1 MKKHSSRL
9 RRTVAAFAALGLV
22 AAACGDDDDDS
33 AEDGAAAEA
42 TTEETASEEPVSEE
56 TVSEDAG
63 AAETDATEP
72 AGSEPAGSAAE
83 GAGEGAIVG
92 LITKTESNPFF
103 VKMRE
108 GAEAKA
114 DELGVELRSFAGEFD
129 GDNDAQ
135 VRAIEDLIAAGAA
148 GFMITASDTVAI
160 VPSVE
165 RAREAGLTVIALD
178 TPLDPI
184 DAADSTFATDNFR
197 AGELIGEWAAAT
209 VDDPE
214 NVKIALL
221 NIAENQPSVGVLRN
235 QGFLTGF
242 GIDVGDPDM
251 WGDEDDPRI
260 VGQDVTEG
268 SEDGGRTA
276 MENLLA
282 IDPEIDVVYT
292 INEPAAAGAKLALDA
307 AGAEALIVSV
317 DGGCPGVNDV
327 ADGAIGATSMQFPLE
342 MASLGVEAIATG
354 EVPPNSEGLDFY
366 NTGVTLITDSP
377 VDGIESEDTTWGL
390 DNCWG

>member
-1 MKKHSSRL
+1 MNTKSRL
-9 RRTVAAFAALGLV
+9 LRAVAAVAAVGLV
-22 AAACGDDDDDS
+22 AAACGSDDDS
-33 AEDGAAAEA
+33 GSGSTEPAVTEATDAGDTADAGA
-42 TTEETASEEPVSEE
+42 TTEPVATEA
-56 TVSEDAG
+56 VD
-63 AAETDATEP
+63 TDAE
-72 AGSEPAGSAAE
+72 ADAS
-83 GAGEGAIVG
+83 GEGVIVG

-108 GAEAKA
+108 GAQATA
-114 DELGVELRSFAGEFD
+114 DELGAELRSFAGEFD

-148 GFMITASDTVAI
+148 GILITPSDTVAI
-160 VPSVE
+160 VPTVE
-165 RAREAGLTVIALD
+165 RAREAGLVVIALD

-184 DAADSTFATDNFR
+184 DAADATFATDNFR

-214 NVKIALL
+214 NVKIAML
-221 NIAENQPSVGVLRN
+221 NIDENQPSVGVLRN

-242 GIDVGDPDM
+242 GIDVGDPDQ

-260 VGQDVTEG
+260 VGQDVTQG
-268 SEDGGRTA
+268 SEEGGRTA

-282 IDPEIDVVYT
+282 IDPDINVVYT

-307 AGAEALIVSV
+307 AGTEALIVSV
-317 DGGCPGVNDV
+317 DGGCPGVADV
-327 ADGAIGATSMQFPLE
+327 ADGNIGATSMQFPLL
-342 MASLGVEAIATG
+342 MASLGVEALVTG
-354 EVPPNSEGLDFY
+354 EIPPNSEGIDFF
-366 NTGVTLITDSP
+366 NTGVELITDNP
-377 VDGIESEDTTWGL
+377 VDGVDSMDTAWAV

>member
-1 MKKHSSRL
+1 MRTKNRL
-9 RRTVAAFAALGLV
+9 LRASAALMAFGLV
-22 AAACGDDDDDS
+22 AAACGSDDDS
-33 AEDGAAAEA
+33 GDSGADTTVQEAADTEAPADEPADTEATADEPADTEAAA
-42 TTEETASEEPVSEE
+42 SGDGV
-56 TVSEDAG
+56 
-63 AAETDATEP
+63 
-72 AGSEPAGSAAE
+72 
-83 GAGEGAIVG
+83 IVG

-108 GAEAKA
+108 GAQATA
-114 DELGVELRSFAGEFD
+114 DELGAELRSFAGEFD

-148 GFMITASDTVAI
+148 GILITPSDTVAI
-160 VPSVE
+160 VPTVE
-165 RAREAGLTVIALD
+165 KAREAGLVVIALD

-184 DAADSTFATDNFR
+184 DAADATFATDNFR

-214 NVKIALL
+214 NVKIAML
-221 NIAENQPSVGVLRN
+221 NIDENQPSVGVLRN

-242 GIDVGDPDM
+242 GIDVGDPDQ

-260 VGQDVTEG
+260 VGQDVTQG
-268 SEDGGRTA
+268 SEEGGRTA

-282 IDPEIDVVYT
+282 IDPDINVVYT

-307 AGAEALIVSV
+307 AGTEALIVSV
-317 DGGCPGVNDV
+317 DGGCPGVADV
-327 ADGAIGATSMQFPLE
+327 ADGNIGATSMQFPLL
-342 MASLGVEAIATG
+342 MASLGVEALVTG
-354 EVPPNSEGLDFY
+354 EIPPNSEGIDFY
-366 NTGVTLITDSP
+366 NTGVELITDNP
-377 VDGIESEDTTWGL
+377 VDGVDSMDTAWAV